1 MDRLLNIH
9 SCEGY
14 LVVAANRE
22 SCICVHAVHGVF
34 SLAYTMLP
42 FLSSWTGG
50 ILPCDNA
57 PELIVS

>member
-42 FLSSWTGG
+42 FLSS
-50 ILPCDNA
+50 
-57 PELIVS
+57 